1 MAKTYTY
8 PCTLYL
14 RGAESYTGTYYV
26 HNDTSTCY
34 IGKYQS
40 NYYRTAFEVESAVPA
55 ASKITAAT
63 LRLNVSDHGTS
74 TATFTFRLYQ
84 RSGSAGY
91 TDATVSYTTAK
102 VQFSNPG
109 DTVEF
114 DATPFLQAGITS
126 LIIISPT
133 EPPYNTA
140 WVGFTSAELVVTTT
154 ETDYVLSYNANGG
167 SGAPASQTK
176 VGTGSAT
183 FTISSTTPTRTGYTF
198 KGWAT
203 SKTATSAAYA
213 AGGSITVSANTTLYA
228 VWQAITYTVSYNK
241 GANGTG
247 TNTTAT
253 KTHGVVLTLK
263 GAIFTRTG
271 YTQTGWATSDGG
283 SKVYDLNGSYTDNAD
298 ETLYPFWTAKTY
310 SVTFNANGGT
320 VSTTS
325 KTVTYGQTYGTL
337 PTPTRI
343 GYKFDGW
350 FTTSGGGTQVKSSTT
365 VSITANQTLYAHWTV
380 QSIIR
385 VQTETGL
392 NIAQVYCMT
401 ETGIK
406 LGIVYEQTETGLKQ
420 SS

>member
-26 HNDTSTCY
+26 HTDTSTCY

-63 LRLNVSDHGTS
+63 LRLNVSDHGSS

-140 WVGFTSAELVVTTT
+140 WVGFTSAELVVTTN
-154 ETDYVLSYNANGG
+154 EVD
-167 SGAPASQTK
+167 
-176 VGTGSAT
+176 
-183 FTISSTTPTRTGYTF
+183 
-198 KGWAT
+198 
-203 SKTATSAAYA
+203 
-213 AGGSITVSANTTLYA
+213 
-228 VWQAITYTVSYNK
+228 TYTVTYNK
-241 GANGTG
+241 GSYGTG

-253 KTHGVVLTLK
+253 KTQGTALTLK

-271 YTQTGWATSDGG
+271 YTQKGWSLNANG
-283 SKVYDLNGSYTDNAD
+283 SSKKYELNGSYTTDAAV
-298 ETLYPFWTAKTY
+298 TLYPYWVANTY
-310 SVTFNANGGT
+310 TVTFNPNGGT
-320 VSTTS
+320 VSPTTQ
-325 KTVTYGQTYGTL
+325 TVTYGSAYGTL
-337 PTPTRI
+337 PTPTR
-343 GYKFDGW
+343 
-350 FTTSGGGTQVKSSTT
+350 TGGTFGGWMLNGKLVTATTVCSTASNHTLTAYWSSITCLYVKSADGSMKPGWVFRKKSDGTMAT
-365 VSITANQTLYAHWTV
+365 AVVYQKNADGTIT
-380 QSIIR
+380 S
-385 VQTETGL
+385 
-392 NIAQVYCMT
+392 
-401 ETGIK
+401 
-406 LGIVYEQTETGLKQ
+406 
-420 SS
+420 

>member
-63 LRLNVSDHGTS
+63 LRLNVSDHGSS

-102 VQFSNPG
+102 VRFSNPG

-183 FTISSTTPTRTGYTF
+183 FTISSTTPVRTGYTF
-198 KGWAT
+198 AGWAESAT
-203 SKTATSAAYA
+203 GTAKYQP
-213 AGGSITVSANTTLYA
+213 GGSITVSKNTTLYA
-228 VWQAITYTVSYNK
+228 AWTANIYKVTFN
-241 GANGTG
+241 ANGG
-247 TNTTAT
+247 TTPTASKNVT
-253 KTHGVVLTLK
+253 YASTYGTLPTP
-263 GAIFTRTG
+263 TRDG
-271 YTQTGWATSDGG
+271 YTFSGWFTAQSGG
-283 SKVYDLNGSYTDNAD
+283 TQVKASTAVSITANQ
-298 ETLYPFWTAKTY
+298 TLYAHWTANTY
-310 SVTFNANGGT
+310 KVTFNANGGT
-320 VSTTS
+320 VDTAS
-325 KTVTYGQTYGTL
+325 KTVTYDSSYGEL
-337 PTPTRI
+337 PTPTRL

-350 FTTSGGGTQVKSSTT
+350 FTKSSGGTQVKSSTT

-385 VQTETGL
+385 VQADDG
-392 NIAQVYCMT
+392 IKIGQVYVQT
-401 ETGIK
+401 ATGAK
-406 LGIVYEQTETGLKQ
+406 LGIVYVQTENGLKQ